1 MNEARTGGNQFE
13 LRFSPSLQL
22 GESTAMSVPH
32 NKGLVATLSTS
43 VAPRLLRSSPASQ
56 SDREFLRGHLQREAL
71 HASYDRDFAN
81 AFIHA
86 PDAPPGT
93 PPTPKMH
100 RFGSSTLPKCQYV
113 VLTSQSYRAVLVV
126 DIDRKGKEGGW
137 AECIDDFAATRLEA
151 LIKKGFGPAWLGVN
165 PINGKAQAIWHIDPV
180 YAAVGSRSSNIELYD
195 ITANELDTYL
205 GCDRHFS
212 RKFSRSPFYEGDS
225 LDAYHW
231 HCYHHDVHRLRG
243 LLDALRGG
251 GSREEPVETFAS
263 GYERIEAAKRAREA
277 RKHDG
282 IDQAKKSSVYDLP
295 HDEVDGIT
303 VYWSEE
309 EPGIALRDV
318 TAFYHAL
325 GTGYQLKAAGKSLKD
340 DLIKDAY
347 TKAYLTAHEV
357 GGGLRP
363 NELPGQRDLTSM
375 AARVRAYVYGTKK
388 NTDEPRRARQS
399 TAGRKA
405 LATMGRRG
413 GQKAAQRWKTDPDG
427 EYAQSQRKNLQDAN
441 KRKRA
446 AGNNTRAQILA
457 IASQVFNQTGRVPTW
472 KEIAQELN
480 ISRRTVAYH
489 VAALKEVGLYPEV

>member
-1 MNEARTGGNQFE
+1 MTI
-13 LRFSPSLQL
+13 
-22 GESTAMSVPH
+22 PH
-32 NKGLVATLSTS
+32 ENGLAATLSTS

-56 SDREFLRGHLQREAL
+56 SDREFLRDHLKREAL

-81 AFIHA
+81 AFIHK
-86 PDAPPGT
+86 PDAPPDT
-93 PPTPKMH
+93 PPTPKLH
-100 RFGSSTLPKCQYV
+100 RFGSSTLPKCQYA

-165 PINGKAQAIWHIDPV
+165 PVNGKAQAIWHLDPV

-263 GYERIEAAKRAREA
+263 GYERIEAAKLAREA

-282 IDQAKKSSVYDLP
+282 IDQTKKSSVYDLP
-295 HDEVDGIT
+295 HDVVDGIT

-363 NELPGQRDLTSM
+363 TEFPEQRDLTSM

-427 EYAQSQRKNLQDAN
+427 EYA
-441 KRKRA
+441 
-446 AGNNTRAQILA
+446 RAQRTTMKKTHRKKKAQGTNNRQKVGQFVNEYWIETDSL
-457 IASQVFNQTGRVPTW
+457 PTW
-472 KEIAQELN
+472 GEIQSETGL
-480 ISRRTVAYH
+480 SRATVARH
-489 VAALKEVGLYPEV
+489 VSALKELGEWPEV